1 MLLFDDL
8 YKKDTVSQMEYNV
21 SQVMRQQFKNIND
34 VVITQAMIGLGNNL
48 GSAIIAE
55 GVEYEQQVQI
65 LLDHQCHLQQGYY
78 FSRPIPY
85 ESFLQLINESNE
97 VSPTSIRRL
106 CNETGL
112 H

>member
-1 MLLFDDL
+1 DL
-8 YKKDTVSQMEYNV
+8 HKKDMVPQMAYNV

-34 VVITQAMIGLGNNL
+34 VAITQAMIGLGNNL
-48 GSAIIAE
+48 RLAIVAE
-55 GVEYEQQVQI
+55 GVEYEQQMQI

-78 FSRPIPY
+78 FSRPVPY

-106 CNETGL
+106 CNEAGL